1 MYTEYL
7 SQQETPR
14 EAPSRQ
20 APPPRRAAPRRRD
33 PRRDRQRRML
43 LALAALV
50 LLLAGF
56 ISGCCVGRGH
66 SGGAENGG
74 KGSGTGGV
82 GTAVK
87 PQKSNIPASI
97 TLPDYVK
104 EDLLPVNEYSRC
116 GDKLQRVNAVVIHYV
131 GNPNTTARQNRSYFE
146 NLATS
151 GETSASSNL
160 IVGLDGEALLCVPLD
175 EVAYCSNDR
184 NCDTV
189 SIEFCHPDAEG
200 KPNQATYDTLVKL
213 TAWLCEEFDLAPADV
228 IRHYDVTGKICPKY
242 YVDHP
247 EAWEDF
253 RSALG
258 AARTQENPS

>member
-7 SQQETPR
+7 SQQEAPR

-20 APPPRRAAPRRRD
+20 APPARRAAPRRRD

-50 LLLAGF
+50 LFLAGF

-74 KGSGTGGV
+74 EESGTGGV
-82 GTAVK
+82 GAAVK

-184 NCDTV
+184 NYDTV

-213 TAWLCEEFDLAPADV
+213 TAWLCDLYGLDAKEGV
-228 IRHYDVTGKICPKY
+228 IRHYDVTGKQCPMY
-242 YVDHP
+242 FVQN
-247 EAWEDF
+247 
-253 RSALG
+253 
-258 AARTQENPS
+258 AAEWTQFQSDVAKAMK

>member
-7 SQQETPR
+7 SSQQEATP

-20 APPPRRAAPRRRD
+20 ASPRRAAPRRRD
-33 PRRDRQRRML
+33 PRRDRQRRVL
-43 LALAALV
+43 LTLAALA

-56 ISGCCVGRGH
+56 ASGCCVGRAYALSSNTEGG
-66 SGGAENGG
+66 STGGADI
-74 KGSGTGGV
+74 S
-82 GTAVK
+82 VK
-87 PQKSNIPASI
+87 PPQQKSNVPTSI

-116 GDKLQRVNAVVIHYV
+116 GDKLTQVNAVVIHYV
-131 GNPNTTARQNRSYFE
+131 GNPNTTAWQNRSYFE

-160 IVGLDGEALLCVPLD
+160 IVGLEGEALLCVPLD

-184 NCDTV
+184 NYDTV
-189 SIEFCHPDAEG
+189 SVEFCHPSADG

-213 TAWLCEEFDLAPADV
+213 TAWLCDLYGLDAQEGV
-228 IRHYDVTGKICPKY
+228 IRHYDVTGKQCPMY
-242 YVDHP
+242 FVED
-247 EAWEDF
+247 EAEWTQFKADV
-253 RSALG
+253 
-258 AARTQENPS
+258 AAAMK

>member
-7 SQQETPR
+7 SSQQEATP

-20 APPPRRAAPRRRD
+20 ASPRRAAPRRRD

-43 LALAALV
+43 LTLAALV

-56 ISGCCVGRGH
+56 ASGCCVGRAYALSSNTESG
-66 SGGAENGG
+66 STGGADI
-74 KGSGTGGV
+74 S
-82 GTAVK
+82 VK
-87 PQKSNIPASI
+87 PPQQKSNVPASI

-116 GDKLQRVNAVVIHYV
+116 GDKLTHVNAVVIHYV
-131 GNPNTTARQNRSYFE
+131 GNPNTTAWQNRSYFE

-160 IVGLDGEALLCVPLD
+160 IVGLEGEALLCVPLD

-184 NCDTV
+184 NHDTV
-189 SIEFCHPDAEG
+189 SIEFCHPAADG
-200 KPNQATYDTLVKL
+200 KPTQETYDTLVKL
-213 TAWLCEEFDLAPADV
+213 TAWLCDLYGLDAQEDV
-228 IRHYDVTGKICPKY
+228 IRHYDVTGKQCPMYFVENETEWTQFKAD
-242 YVDHP
+242 V
-247 EAWEDF
+247 
-253 RSALG
+253 
-258 AARTQENPS
+258 AAAMK

>member
-7 SQQETPR
+7 SSPQETPPDPPR
-14 EAPSRQ
+14 RQ
-20 APPPRRAAPRRRD
+20 APPPHRAAPKHRS
-33 PRRDRQRRML
+33 PRRDTRRRVL
-43 LALAALV
+43 LAAMALV
-50 LLLAGF
+50 LFLSGF
-56 ISGCCVGRGH
+56 ISGCCVGRAHGSSPANSE
-66 SGGAENGG
+66 SGADVS
-74 KGSGTGGV
+74 GS
-82 GTAVK
+82 K
-87 PQKSNIPASI
+87 QQKSNIPASI
-97 TLPDYVK
+97 TLPNYVK

-213 TAWLCEEFDLAPADV
+213 TAWLCDLYGLDAREGV
-228 IRHYDVTGKICPKY
+228 IRHYDVTGKQCPMY
-242 YVDHP
+242 FVQN
-247 EAWEDF
+247 
-253 RSALG
+253 
-258 AARTQENPS
+258 AAEWTQFQSDVAKAMK

>member
-7 SQQETPR
+7 SSQQEATP

-20 APPPRRAAPRRRD
+20 ASPRRAAPRRRD
-33 PRRDRQRRML
+33 PRRDRQRRVL
-43 LALAALV
+43 LTLAALV

-56 ISGCCVGRGH
+56 ASGCCVGRAYALSSNTESG
-66 SGGAENGG
+66 STGGADI
-74 KGSGTGGV
+74 S
-82 GTAVK
+82 VK
-87 PQKSNIPASI
+87 PPQQKSNVPASI

-151 GETSASSNL
+151 GDTSASSNL

-184 NCDTV
+184 NYDTV

-213 TAWLCEEFDLAPADV
+213 TAWLCDLYGLDAKEGV
-228 IRHYDVTGKICPKY
+228 IRHYDVTGKQCPMY
-242 YVDHP
+242 FVQN
-247 EAWEDF
+247 
-253 RSALG
+253 
-258 AARTQENPS
+258 AAEWTQFQSDVAKAMK